1 MPPRDATRRSRTLQ
15 RKFVLLRFCDSL
27 RVPRANVL
35 RTLESSG
42 RIKDI
47 SFSNDAT
54 AAHIQDT
61 LLHNFSNH
69 LTRENISR

>member
-1 MPPRDATRRSRTLQ
+1 MLQ
-15 RKFVLLRFCDSL
+15 GDLALYKENLFFYDFAIACER
-27 RVPRANVL
+27 PARANVL

-42 RIKDI
+42 RVKDI

-61 LLHNFSNH
+61 LLHNFPNH

>member
-1 MPPRDATRRSRTLQ
+1 MLQ
-15 RKFVLLRFCDSL
+15 GDLALYKENLFFYDFCDSL

-35 RTLESSG
+35 RTLQSSG
-42 RIKDI
+42 HEKDI

-54 AAHIQDT
+54 AADIQDT
-61 LLHNFSNH
+61 LHHNFPNH